1 MKRPEVPMTLLWL
14 QNIANASDLAV
25 LVHFSSCIR
34 KGKRQWGFSYV
45 PVEFPI
51 ESIALRIAP
60 WSSRMSCLNFV
71 KVCFHPSRIMILPGK
86 TQIKITAKPVQ
97 TVLPLEMF
105 CQNIFTLCSLC
116 SNCIWQKLGM
126 DGRYARY
133 GRWWQM
139 MAGTWQGHGRDMA
152 GTKLD
157 SSAFGSNIG
166 GQSWWSWIGCRSLR
180 FRRFPQVRTCKNT
193 IKTPCCDHR
202 LTTDW
207 TRTYVDIQWIHL
219 ERSVGQSRTRVLE
232 DFDAVGQNRSDYIKS
247 WGYRL

>member
-1 MKRPEVPMTLLWL
+1 MLSQDESEWIRDSSRNVPGWTECHGSKWLSRNDMKRPEVPMTLLWL

-139 MAGTWQGHGRDMA
+139 MAGTWQGHGRDKARQLGIWLKHWGPELME
-152 GTKLD
+152 LD
-157 SSAFGSNIG
+157 WL
-166 GQSWWSWIGCRSLR
+166 QK
-180 FRRFPQVRTCKNT
+180 P
-193 IKTPCCDHR
+193 
-202 LTTDW
+202 
-207 TRTYVDIQWIHL
+207 
-219 ERSVGQSRTRVLE
+219 
-232 DFDAVGQNRSDYIKS
+232 
-247 WGYRL
+247 